1 MGCWSVDS
9 FWWCLPSC
17 YWFPPCWPSLSL
29 AVSELWNS
37 LHLAPL
43 CWSLVSRRALC
54 VCVYVWI
61 RLQRALGVCEYMFVC
76 NCVSER
82 EKKNTNQIKVLKV
95 SVCLVP
101 TFEFIKAYSAELYK
115 TMSGQTEQI
124 PLSLTYGRLHFAGTF
139 LGISDSKER
148 S

>member
-1 MGCWSVDS
+1 M
-9 FWWCLPSC
+9 
-17 YWFPPCWPSLSL
+17 
-29 AVSELWNS
+29 
-37 LHLAPL
+37 
-43 CWSLVSRRALC
+43 C